1 MSSLYRPTIP
11 RHCRLHQ
18 TAEYDRCMRAQ
29 TLLRQL
35 AENNHPT
42 QNVLC
47 KKYLSYSFI
56 PYYAKGWDRVE
67 SDSGPYT
74 SYYTKLK

>member
-29 TLLRQL
+29 TLLRQS
-35 AENNHPT
+35 AENNQANYSPSNT
-42 QNVLC
+42 KRIMQAISVL
-47 KKYLSYSFI
+47 FI
-56 PYYAKGWDRVE
+56 HSLLRQRL
-67 SDSGPYT
+67 GPC
-74 SYYTKLK
+74 